1 MQDFNSIIN
10 LKVVALRHQN
20 LPTRMKFFK
29 SLFANE
35 SSFALD
41 SAAAKSLTE
50 NCPQIKA
57 YYEILIKAFHAAEK
71 GNFEIIRSD
80 SFILLN
86 RANDLTMENLPAEYR
101 NPKTIESL
109 LALRKQTK
117 LVDELVNQNA
127 YDEELKKALQRL
139 KEIFYCI
146 VESCLSK
153 N

>member
-1 MQDFNSIIN
+1 MPY
-10 LKVVALRHQN
+10 QN
-20 LPTRMKFFK
+20 LPIRMKFFK

-41 SAAAKSLTE
+41 SASAKTFTE

-57 YYEILIKAFHAAEK
+57 YYEILIKAFHGSEK
-71 GNFEIIRSD
+71 GDFEIIKSD
-80 SFILLN
+80 SYILLN
-86 RANDLTMENLPAEYR
+86 RANDLTMENLPAEFR

-127 YDEELKKALQRL
+127 IDEEIKKALHRL
-139 KEIFYCI
+139 KEIYYCI
-146 VESCLSK
+146 VETCLSK

>member
-1 MQDFNSIIN
+1 M
-10 LKVVALRHQN
+10 RHQN

-41 SAAAKSLTE
+41 SASAKSLTE
-50 NCPQIKA
+50 SWPQIRA
-57 YYEILIKAFHAAEK
+57 YYEILIKPFHDAEK
-71 GNFEIIRSD
+71 GNLETIKSN

-86 RANDLTMENLPAEYR
+86 RADDLTVENLPAIYR
-101 NPKTIESL
+101 SPKTIESL

-117 LVDELVNQNA
+117 FVDELVNQNA
-127 YDEELKKALQRL
+127 VDEEIKKALHRL

-146 VESCLSK
+146 VETCLSK